1 MTIKF
6 SETFG
11 FREFFD
17 FLIKIC
23 YNIYKEEKKNKPI
36 GERKMDNMLMYFAFE
51 EEQQRKK
58 REKIEKVINFLVLA
72 EDPND
77 FYVQQMIFNQVNLSI
92 NDLTKDDIVY
102 IEEEIS
108 KRLEEI

>member
-1 MTIKF
+1 
-6 SETFG
+6 
-11 FREFFD
+11 
-17 FLIKIC
+17 
-23 YNIYKEEKKNKPI
+23 
-36 GERKMDNMLMYFAFE
+36 MDNMLMYFAFE

-58 REKIEKVINFLVLA
+58 REKIEKVINFLVFA

-92 NDLTKDDIVY
+92 TDLTKDDIVY

>member
-1 MTIKF
+1 
-6 SETFG
+6 
-11 FREFFD
+11 
-17 FLIKIC
+17 
-23 YNIYKEEKKNKPI
+23 
-36 GERKMDNMLMYFAFE
+36 MDNMLMYFAFE